1 MEPLNTDNDDQTDS
15 RVIVLGN
22 GLKIVAREVRS
33 TQSIAV
39 HGYLRVGAI
48 LEPETKTGIAALAAN
63 LLGRGTHKHSAAEVQ
78 TQLDAIGARV
88 SFSAGRS
95 LTVFKGRCLGEDAPL
110 FLRLLADSLLFPA
123 FPNDEIEKEHRRM
136 RQWLQRLEENARYL
150 AEIAFREILYGPAH
164 PYSRPL
170 GPTPATLAQFTH
182 EDLLRFH
189 DETYG
194 SQEAAFVVT
203 GNIRSAEIVRRI
215 EDLFGDW
222 QPARP
227 RTEELPAQV
236 PSPVSAITRRTIPNC
251 RQAGLLIGAIGPA
264 RNNSDYYA
272 AQAGNVVL
280 GKLGI
285 QGRIGTRLRENG
297 LAYDCGSHLGSGL
310 GPEPWFVHA
319 TLQPANLPRAMDLI
333 ATEVRRLCDELITEQ
348 EAMDAKSYLIGKQQ
362 MGLADL
368 TGLAAAL
375 AETQLYQLGE
385 DHLETYPMLIEQVT
399 IEGLQAIAQRY
410 LNLTACA
417 YVTAEN

>member
-1 MEPLNTDNDDQTDS
+1 MEPLNTNINDRTDS
-15 RVIVLGN
+15 QEIVLGN

-39 HGYLRVGAI
+39 HGYLRAGAI
-48 LEPETKTGIAALAAN
+48 LEPETKTGVAALTAN

-110 FLRLLADSLLFPA
+110 FLRLLADSLIFPT
-123 FPNDEIEKEHRRM
+123 FPNDEIEKECRRM
-136 RQWLQRLEENARYL
+136 RQWLQRMESNARYL
-150 AEIAFREILYGPAH
+150 AEIAFREILYGPKH

-170 GPTPATLAQFTH
+170 GPTPATLAQFTR
-182 EDLLRFH
+182 EDLIRFH
-189 DETYG
+189 RETYG

-203 GNIRSAEIVRRI
+203 GNIRSGEIVRQI

-222 QPARP
+222 QPVRQRMEA
-227 RTEELPAQV
+227 LPAY
-236 PSPVSAITRRTIPNC
+236 PPPVSTITRRTIPAC
-251 RQAGLLIGAIGPA
+251 QQASLLIGAIGPG
-264 RNNSDYYA
+264 RNNRDYYA
-272 AQAGNVVL
+272 AQVGNVVL

-297 LAYDCGSHLGSGL
+297 LAYDCGSRLGSGL
-310 GPEPWFVHA
+310 GPEPWFIHA
-319 TLQPANLPRAMDLI
+319 TLQPANLLLALDLI
-333 ATEVRRLCDELITEQ
+333 VTEVRRLCDELITEQ
-348 EAMDAKSYLIGKQQ
+348 EAMDAKSYLIGKYQ

-368 TGLAAAL
+368 PGLAAAL

-385 DHLETYPMLIEQVT
+385 DHLETYLTLIEQVT
-399 IEGLQAIAQRY
+399 AEDLRTAAQRY
-410 LNLTACA
+410 LSLTTCA